1 MLTLVNGKH
10 MFRHRHRHRHRYQ
23 HQDQCQHQHRHQLT
37 DIASGTGIVTSPRGL
52 CSWSGF
58 VYTTCRK
65 LNTVTDHRQTHKQ
78 RTQTTKSAERHHKER
93 AGKAKRAFTPH
104 PHTLFI
110 HTHSL
115 TITQFVLCIAFALFH
130 TVFHHT
136 SCHAL
141 RRLSTHTS
149 GVFGLHKPLHT
160 FGAVLLCCLLRGTV
174 VITYEV

>member
-1 MLTLVNGKH
+1 MPTLAPTPANRH
-10 MFRHRHRHRHRYQ
+10 SQRHRHRHLPTRFVFLVWVCLYNVPETQ
-23 HQDQCQHQHRHQLT
+23 HSYRPQ
-37 DIASGTGIVTSPRGL
+37 A
-52 CSWSGF
+52 
-58 VYTTCRK
+58 
-65 LNTVTDHRQTHKQ
+65 N
-78 RTQTTKSAERHHKER
+78 TQTKNTNNEECQHKER

-115 TITQFVLCIAFALFH
+115 TITKFVLCIAFALFH

-141 RRLSTHTS
+141 RRLSTHS
-149 GVFGLHKPLHT
+149 GGVFGLYKSLHT
-160 FGAVLLCCLLRGTV
+160 FGAVLLCCLLRRTV

>member
-10 MFRHRHRHRHRYQ
+10 MFRHRHQHRHRQQ

-78 RTQTTKSAERHHKER
+78 RTQTTKSANI
-93 AGKAKRAFTPH
+93 KREPVKLREYSL
-104 PHTLFI
+104 HTRTHYSST
-110 HTHSL
+110 HTHSHSPNSFSAL
-115 TITQFVLCIAFALFH
+115 PLLSSTQFFTTLLAMHCAGCQRTQAAYSVSTNRCILLALFC
-130 TVFHHT
+130 F
-136 SCHAL
+136 
-141 RRLSTHTS
+141 
-149 GVFGLHKPLHT
+149 
-160 FGAVLLCCLLRGTV
+160 AVSF
-174 VITYEV
+174 EAQ